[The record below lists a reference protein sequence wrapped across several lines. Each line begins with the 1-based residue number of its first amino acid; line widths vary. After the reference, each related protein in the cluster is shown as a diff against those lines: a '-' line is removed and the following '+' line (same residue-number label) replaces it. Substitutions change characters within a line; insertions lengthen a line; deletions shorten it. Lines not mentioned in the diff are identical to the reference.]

1 MIGRTCIRRHLIP
14 KLGPGISIKIEDI
27 FRPYFDGALSSGA
40 AFAIIDN
47 QTGTIIGTSRYHDYK
62 EAERCGVTTAEVPGL
77 CDVLGP
83 TGAVR

>member
-1 MIGRTCIRRHLIP
+1 MYKAASHP
-14 KLGPGISIKIEDI
+14 KTWAGHIHKDRYKEDI
-27 FRPYFDGALSSGA
+27 FCPYFDGALSSGA